1 MQDYVSTRW
10 IRAAGLVAAIWVL
23 WADFIPFDPP
33 WPVLAWVGLA
43 FSAAFWVRMSLP
55 RSIAQVIADVDGEP
69 VRAIALP
76 APTAVLLVDRKGMSR

>member
-1 MQDYVSTRW
+1 
-10 IRAAGLVAAIWVL
+10 
-23 WADFIPFDPP
+23 
-33 WPVLAWVGLA
+33 VGLA